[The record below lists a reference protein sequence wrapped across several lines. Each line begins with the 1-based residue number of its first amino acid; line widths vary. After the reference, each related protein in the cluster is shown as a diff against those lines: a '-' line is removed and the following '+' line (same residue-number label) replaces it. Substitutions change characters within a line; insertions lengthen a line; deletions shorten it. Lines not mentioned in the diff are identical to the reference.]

1 MIRRNTW
8 LLLIILAALVGFGY
22 YLKNQKAK
30 TIAEA
35 TPTSGPEL
43 LFNSNDGTPSDIKID
58 DLTGNSVDIA
68 RDSSG
73 IWALKA
79 PTAAAADQ
87 GSSEAAATQISS
99 LRILSNVQLGPDT
112 VGLDKPS
119 YIITILFSGDK
130 SHKLTVGSVTPIQD
144 GYYVQLDTGKI
155 QIVDKQGLDAILGL
169 LRTPPFAVTPTPI
182 VTATSTTQP
191 DTPTPQTTPTS
202 PSTSAPVT
210 PTKSP

>member
-8 LLLIILAALVGFGY
+8 LLLILLAALVGFGF

-30 TIAEA
+30 TISEA

-43 LFNSNDGTPSDIKID
+43 LFNSNAGTPNDIKID
-58 DLTGNSVDIA
+58 DLTGNSVEIA
-68 RDSSG
+68 RNSSG
-73 IWALKA
+73 VWALKA
-79 PTAAAADQ
+79 PTAEAADQ

-99 LRILSNVQLGPDT
+99 LRILSNVQLGPDI

-119 YIITILFSGDK
+119 YIITIVFSGNQT
-130 SHKLTVGSVTPIQD
+130 HKLTVGAVTPIQD

-155 QIVDKQGLDAILGL
+155 QIADKQGLDALLGL
-169 LRTPPFAVTPTPI
+169 LKSPPVAVTSTPAI
-182 VTATSTTQP
+182 TATSTNQP
-191 DTPTPQTTPTS
+191 DTPTPQTPPTS
-202 PSTSAPVT
+202 PSSSATMT